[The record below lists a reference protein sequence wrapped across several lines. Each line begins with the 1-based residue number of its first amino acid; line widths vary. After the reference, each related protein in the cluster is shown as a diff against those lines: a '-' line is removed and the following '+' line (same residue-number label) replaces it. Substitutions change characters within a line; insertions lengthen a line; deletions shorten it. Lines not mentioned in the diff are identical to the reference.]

1 MYLYYFT
8 QIMSIPKTFF
18 SSIKAH
24 NFLQFP
30 HLLIANS
37 NNYDDCTSL
46 KKITPINYTTLD
58 LGCAYDV

>member
-30 HLLIANS
+30 HLLIANP
-37 NNYDDCTSL
+37 NKYDDCTSL
-46 KKITPINYTTLD
+46 EKINTYQLH
-58 LGCAYDV
+58 YF